1 MVKSVRFC
9 MKLLFLI
16 FATSHPA
23 LLSTRP
29 ENLSKAKAEIIS
41 YYEGG
46 QYDKDLCKAINK
58 AIKHFN
64 RVSVS
69 PKTVVIFDVDD
80 TVLQNYQ
87 LYKKI
92 SFGHV
97 PEIFYTWIVE
107 SDTPA
112 IPQTKFLY
120 DYLVDRGFHIIFLS
134 GRRHDEYDL
143 TVENLKKQGFTTF
156 DRVIVRSEKDARKT
170 AHDFKVEQRKLL
182 TQEGYNI
189 VAMVGD
195 QWSDVCGGYADY
207 YVKLP
212 NLMYTLE

>member
-23 LLSTRP
+23 SLSARP
-29 ENLSKAKAEIIS
+29 ENLSKSKDKIIA

-46 QYDKDLCKAINK
+46 QYEKDLCKAINK

-64 RVSVS
+64 KIPVTSKAVA
-69 PKTVVIFDVDD
+69 IFDVDD

-97 PEIFYTWIVE
+97 PEIFYMWIVE

-112 IPQTKFLY
+112 IPQAKSLY
-120 DYLVDRGFHIIFLS
+120 DYLVDRGFRIIFLS
-134 GRRHDEYDL
+134 GRNHDEYDV
-143 TVENLKKQGFTTF
+143 TVENLKKQGFATF